1 MSALPSSF
9 VSVQN
14 PKTHFL
20 AGSSS
25 KPMYQCLLNVSHS
38 NLNSTSYRRPL
49 VVRAGGD
56 RPSSASIFVGGF
68 VLGGIVVGALGC
80 VYAPQKTRK
89 ILAEKIAQLNSAID
103 DVSAQLHADDTPNG
117 AAVASDEVEASI

>member
-1 MSALPSSF
+1 MS
-9 VSVQN
+9 
-14 PKTHFL
+14 
-20 AGSSS
+20 SSS

-68 VLGGIVVGALGC
+68 VLGGIVVGALV
-80 VYAPQKTRK
+80 VYMRLRCAMDRGGQIKGQEGLLDPISGGSR
-89 ILAEKIAQLNSAID
+89 ILGS
-103 DVSAQLHADDTPNG
+103 
-117 AAVASDEVEASI
+117 